1 MTFGVLIIGL
11 GQIGMGYDLN
21 LDPDKYI
28 YSHSQAFN
36 WHPDF
41 HLIAGVDPDPKKRQ
55 DFELKYKCFTY
66 ADIETALDQ
75 SKPELVVIATPTL
88 QHKETLV
95 RVLSR
100 SQPKVVLCEKPLSY
114 DLEEGRFMV
123 NACSKRGISLY
134 VNYMRRSDPGV
145 IEVKRRLE
153 LGDIKNPIKGV
164 AWYTKGFIHNGSH
177 FFNMLEYWLGPMQDA
192 VVIKEGRLWN
202 QIDPEPDV
210 HVKFEYGEV
219 VFLAAWEELYSN
231 YALELISQNGRLSY
245 EQGGELIKWQS
256 LERDLI
262 LNDYRIL
269 SKKPEEIET
278 GIMKYQWHV
287 VDQLARSLNQKNY
300 VLCSG
305 TEALNTL
312 ITIKNILSMNSN

>member
-1 MTFGVLIIGL
+1 MTFGVLIVGL
-11 GQIGMGYDLN
+11 GQVGMGYDLN

-36 WHPDF
+36 RHPDF
-41 HLIAGVDPDPKKRQ
+41 HLIAGVDPDSKKRQ
-55 DFELKYKCFTY
+55 DFELKYKCFAY

-123 NACSKRGISLY
+123 NECSKRGISLH
-134 VNYMRRSDPGV
+134 VNYIRRSDPGV

-153 LGDIKNPIKGV
+153 LGDIKYPIKGV

-177 FFNMLEYWLGPMQDA
+177 FFNLLEYWLGPMQDA
-192 VVIKEGRLWN
+192 IVMREGRLWN
-202 QIDPEPDV
+202 KIDPEPDV

-219 VFLAAWEELYSN
+219 VFLAAWEELYSH
-231 YALELISQNGRLSY
+231 YAIELVSHNGRLSY
-245 EQGGELIKWQS
+245 ERGGEVIHWQP
-256 LERDLI
+256 LGRDLV
-262 LNDYRIL
+262 LSDYRIL
-269 SKKPEEIET
+269 SKRSEVIET
-278 GIMKYQWHV
+278 GIKTNQWHV
-287 VDQLARSLNQKNY
+287 VDHLARYLKQKSY
-300 VLCSG
+300 ALCSG
-305 TEALNTL
+305 NEALVTL
-312 ITIKNILSMNSN
+312 TAMKNILSTNPY